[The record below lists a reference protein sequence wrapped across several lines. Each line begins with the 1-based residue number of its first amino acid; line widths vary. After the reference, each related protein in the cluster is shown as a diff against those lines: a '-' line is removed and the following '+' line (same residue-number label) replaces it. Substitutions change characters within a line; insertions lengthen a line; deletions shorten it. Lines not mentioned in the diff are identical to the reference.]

1 MTDKTEITVTQA
13 SERLGKTRKT
23 IHNMIADGRLSARL
37 ISDAPK
43 PYFLVSVA
51 SITIYEAQVN
61 AKRDQS
67 EN

>member
-1 MTDKTEITVTQA
+1 MTDQTELTVKQVC
-13 SERLGKTRKT
+13 ERIGKTPKT

-37 ISDAPK
+37 VDAPVA
-43 PYFLVSVA
+43 YYLVTLESVERF
-51 SITIYEAQVN
+51 EAQVN

>member
-13 SERLGKTRKT
+13 SERLGKTPKT
-23 IHNMIADGRLSARL
+23 IRNMIADGRLSARL
-37 ISDAPK
+37 ISDAPL
-43 PYFLVSVA
+43 PYYLVSVE
-51 SITIYEAQVN
+51 SITKYEAQVN